1 MTDQMAGDT
10 LAESM
15 DTTVVVQRSV
25 SQPVKEVWRLL
36 ATPAGSEALL
46 GEGGVLGDKGDTW
59 RSSNGTFG
67 VVRSYHPLEQI
78 RFSWHADDDAPKS
91 LVDLHLMKQGDD
103 ATVVEIRHEH
113 IPGGWDTDAITQH
126 WEDALDRIADAS

>member
-1 MTDQMAGDT
+1 MGWVGWNSPKHPTSVVSLASNTHGGFT
-10 LAESM
+10 LGTIPLRRNTHKKKS
-15 DTTVVVQRSV
+15 
-25 SQPVKEVWRLL
+25 
-36 ATPAGSEALL
+36 
-46 GEGGVLGDKGDTW
+46 TW

-78 RFSWHADDDAPKS
+78 RFSWHADGDAPKS